1 MISQRRQGDM
11 DPVDRH
17 RDSHRHKKA
26 PQTTTHP
33 FRWCRRSAP
42 KALSSGR
49 REQLDGAFE
58 RLPYLQALA
67 SYFGLDFSPPLHP
80 RPTAPGVEE
89 DDLIYFYIHTSFTCK
104 SRFFLSL
111 RRARP
116 ASASSLPTSAALI
129 DSRSP
134 SSSRRTWG
142 QGRIRTS
149 YRGGRT
155 GQDRIGQGT
164 TQIRQA

>member
-26 PQTTTHP
+26 PQMTTHP
-33 FRWCRRSAP
+33 FRWCRHSAP

-67 SYFGLDFSPPLHP
+67 SYFGLDFSPPL
-80 RPTAPGVEE
+80 
-89 DDLIYFYIHTSFTCK
+89 
-104 SRFFLSL
+104 
-111 RRARP
+111 
-116 ASASSLPTSAALI
+116 
-129 DSRSP
+129 SP
-134 SSSRRTWG
+134 SSNSACCG
-142 QGRIRTS
+142 
-149 YRGGRT
+149 GGRPYLLLYPYFIYLQVSLFLVLEARKA
-155 GQDRIGQGT
+155 GLRLLPAHLGRPDRFT
-164 TQIRQA
+164 ESV